1 MAFLRF
7 QILHKEVGRRM
18 ADDFGLRIGVE
29 GEKEFKKALAE
40 INQSF
45 KLLGSEMKL
54 VSSQFDKNDS
64 SVQALSARNT
74 VLNKEIDAQRQKV
87 ETLRSALQNAAE
99 SFGENDRRTQNWQIQ
114 LNNAEAALNGME
126 RELSQNE
133 QAIEALNNQEEQ
145 TVDATE
151 RLTQEISRQ
160 EEELAG
166 LKRAYSN
173 AVLEYGKGSSEAR
186 ELEGRIADL
195 SGELEENRDTLREAS
210 DSTEDFG
217 DAMEDAS
224 DGAGKLGSGLSAA
237 TVAMGNLISSGIQAA
252 LNGIKELG
260 SAIWN
265 LDEATEEYRVAQ
277 GKLTTAFETAGYSGE
292 AAQKS
297 YTEFYKILGDT
308 DTAAEASQLLAQLA
322 ENEQDITKWTN
333 IAAGVCGTF
342 GDALPIE
349 GLIESA
355 NETAKVG
362 QVTGSL
368 ADALNWVGISEDE
381 FNEKLA
387 ACSGESERNRLIMET
402 LSGTYDEASQ
412 AFYRNNEALV
422 ASREGQA
429 RMDETLAGLGET
441 ISNVKNNLRAEFLP
455 AIADVVSAFTD
466 MVNGVEGAD
475 TAFAE
480 AITGLVNT
488 AVAMLPQFVSTGT
501 QMLTS
506 LLSGIIQ
513 SLPAIVEAAVQ
524 IVSTLATGIGE
535 SLPTLVPAIVQAVT
549 TIVQTLADNLP
560 MILDAALQLI
570 MGLAQGLLDAIP
582 VLIEALPA
590 IISAIVDF
598 VIGAIP
604 QIIDAGIQLLTSL
617 ISALPEIITAIVAAI
632 PQIIDGLVTA
642 VLGSI
647 PQLIDA
653 GVKLLISLIQNL
665 PQIITTV
672 VGAIPKIV
680 TSLVNSI
687 VGNVD
692 KIILAGVKLLVSLIK
707 NLPQIIVSI
716 VKAVPQIIAAIVKG
730 FAGGAAQM
738 ASIGLNLI
746 KGIWNGIGDAASWLW
761 GKVSGFC
768 SNLMSKI
775 KGFFGIHSPSTE
787 MAWVGEMLVEG
798 LAGSIEDNGGE
809 AVKAAEGLSE
819 GISDV
824 MNGLAE
830 DMKTSIPT
838 DFHLD
843 ADASVRSVTDGM
855 TGAAGRDT
863 SGFASLITIQQMIV
877 RSEDD
882 IRKIS
887 QELYNLIQTG
897 SRAGGRIITA

>member
-1 MAFLRF
+1 
-7 QILHKEVGRRM
+7 M

-45 KLLGSEMKL
+45 KVLGSEMKL
-54 VSSQFDKNDS
+54 VSSQFDKNDN

-166 LKRAYSN
+166 LKRVYSN

-265 LDEATEEYRVAQ
+265 LDEATEEYRAAQ
-277 GKLTTAFETAGYSGE
+277 GKLTTAFEAAGYSGE

-308 DTAAEASQLLAQLA
+308 DTATEASQLLAQLA
-322 ENEQDITKWTN
+322 ENEQDITKWTD

-342 GDALPIE
+342 GDALPVE

-617 ISALPEIITAIVAAI
+617 VSALPEIITAVVAAI

-653 GVKLLISLIQNL
+653 GMKLLISLIQNL

-680 TSLVNSI
+680 ASLVNAI

-855 TGAAGRDT
+855 TGAAGRDMF
-863 SGFASLITIQQMIV
+863 GFASLITIQQMIV
-877 RSEDD
+877 RSEED

>member
-1 MAFLRF
+1 
-7 QILHKEVGRRM
+7 M

-45 KLLGSEMKL
+45 KVLGSEMKL
-54 VSSQFDKNDS
+54 VSSQFDKNDN

-151 RLTQEISRQ
+151 RFTQEISRQ

-186 ELEGRIADL
+186 ELEGRIAEL

-237 TVAMGNLISSGIQAA
+237 TVAVGNLISSGIQAA
-252 LNGIKELG
+252 LNGIRELG

-277 GKLTTAFETAGYSGE
+277 GKLTTAFEAAGYSGE
-292 AAQKS
+292 AAQES

-308 DTAAEASQLLAQLA
+308 DTATEASQLLAQLA

-429 RMDETLAGLGET
+429 QMDETLAGLGET

-617 ISALPEIITAIVAAI
+617 VSALPEIITAVVAAI

-653 GVKLLISLIQNL
+653 GMKLLVSLIQNL

-680 TSLVNSI
+680 ASLVNAI

-855 TGAAGRDT
+855 TGAAGRDMF
-863 SGFASLITIQQMIV
+863 GFASLITIQQMIV

>member
-1 MAFLRF
+1 MEPMRTRR
-7 QILHKEVGRRM
+7 EVQTV
-18 ADDFGLRIGVE
+18 ADDFGLKIGVE
-29 GEKEFKKALAE
+29 GEKEFKKALAD

-45 KLLGSEMKL
+45 KVLGSEMKL
-54 VSSQFDKNDS
+54 VSSQFDKNDK
-64 SVQALSARNT
+64 SVEALSARNQ
-74 VLNKEIDAQRQKV
+74 VLNKEIEAQKNKV
-87 ETLRSALQNAAE
+87 ETLRSALRNAAD

-114 LNNAEAALNGME
+114 LNNAEAALNSME
-126 RELSQNE
+126 RELSDNE
-133 QAIEALNNQEEQ
+133 RAIETLSQQEENSA
-145 TVDATE
+145 DATE

-160 EEELAG
+160 EDELAG

-173 AVLEYGKGSSEAR
+173 AVLEYGKGSSEAK
-186 ELEGRIADL
+186 ELEGRISEL
-195 SGELEENRDTLREAS
+195 SGELKENREKMKDAS
-210 DSTEDFG
+210 GSAEDLGDSL
-217 DAMEDAS
+217 EDAS
-224 DGAGKLGSGLSAA
+224 DGADKLGTGLSAA
-237 TVAMGNLISSGIQAA
+237 TVAMGNLISAGIQAA
-252 LNGIKELG
+252 LNGIRELG
-260 SAIWN
+260 NAIWN

-277 GKLTTAFETAGYSGE
+277 GKLSTAFEAAGYSGE

-308 DTAAEASQLLAQLA
+308 DTATEASQLLAQLA
-322 ENEQDITKWTN
+322 QNEQDITKWTN
-333 IAAGVCGTF
+333 IAAGVYGTF

-349 GLIESA
+349 GMIESA

-368 ADALNWVGISEDE
+368 ADALNWVGISEDA

-387 ACSGESERNRLIMET
+387 ACSDESERNRLIMET
-402 LSGTYDEASQ
+402 LSGAYDEASD

-429 RMDETLAGLGET
+429 QLDETLAGLGET
-441 ISNVKNNLRAEFLP
+441 ISNVKNSLRAEFLP
-455 AIADVVSAFTD
+455 AISEVISAFTD
-466 MVNGVEGAD
+466 MLNGVDGAD
-475 TAFAE
+475 EAFAG

-488 AVAMLPQFVSTGT
+488 AVSMLPQFMDTGM
-501 QMLTS
+501 QMLTA

-513 SLPAIVEAAVQ
+513 SLPAVLEGAAQIIVTLAQGIAEAA
-524 IVSTLATGIGE
+524 
-535 SLPTLVPAIVQAVT
+535 PTLIPQVVLVVT
-549 TIVQTLADNLP
+549 QIVQTLVENLP

-570 MGLAQGLLDAIP
+570 TGLAQGLLDAIP

-590 IISAIVDF
+590 IITAIVEF

-617 ISALPEIITAIVAAI
+617 ITALPEIITAVVAVI

-647 PQLIDA
+647 PQIIDA

-672 VGAIPKIV
+672 VSAIPKIV
-680 TSLVNSI
+680 TSLVNAI

-692 KIILAGVKLLVSLIK
+692 KIILAGVQLFVALIK
-707 NLPQIIVSI
+707 NLPQIIASI
-716 VKAVPQIIAAIVKG
+716 VKAVPQIISAIVKG
-730 FAGGAAQM
+730 FAGGASQM

-768 SNLMSKI
+768 SDLMGKI

-809 AVKAAEGLSE
+809 AVRAAEGLSE

-843 ADASVRSVTDGM
+843 ADSSVRSVTDGASGGM
-855 TGAAGRDT
+855 SGW
-863 SGFASLITIQQMIV
+863 GFASLITIQQMIV

-882 IRKIS
+882 IRRIS

>member
-1 MAFLRF
+1 
-7 QILHKEVGRRM
+7 M

-45 KLLGSEMKL
+45 KVLGSEMKL
-54 VSSQFDKNDS
+54 VSSQFDKNDN

-277 GKLTTAFETAGYSGE
+277 GKLTTAFEAAGYSGE
-292 AAQKS
+292 AAQES

-308 DTAAEASQLLAQLA
+308 DTATEASQLLAQLA

-617 ISALPEIITAIVAAI
+617 VSALPEIITAVVAAI

-653 GVKLLISLIQNL
+653 GMKLLVSLIQNL

-680 TSLVNSI
+680 ASLVNAI

-692 KIILAGVKLLVSLIK
+692 KIILAGVKLLVSLVK

-855 TGAAGRDT
+855 TGAAGRDMF
-863 SGFASLITIQQMIV
+863 GFASLITIQQMIV

>member
-1 MAFLRF
+1 
-7 QILHKEVGRRM
+7 M

-45 KLLGSEMKL
+45 KVLGSEMKL
-54 VSSQFDKNDS
+54 VSSQFDKNDN

-151 RLTQEISRQ
+151 RFTQEISRQ

-186 ELEGRIADL
+186 ELEGRIAEL

-237 TVAMGNLISSGIQAA
+237 TVAVGNLISSGIQAA

-277 GKLTTAFETAGYSGE
+277 GKLTTAFEAAGYSGE
-292 AAQKS
+292 AAQES

-308 DTAAEASQLLAQLA
+308 DTATEASQLLAQLA

-429 RMDETLAGLGET
+429 QMDETLAGLGET

-570 MGLAQGLLDAIP
+570 MGLAQGLLDAIS

-617 ISALPEIITAIVAAI
+617 VSALPEIITAVVAAI

-653 GVKLLISLIQNL
+653 GMKLLVSLIQNL

-680 TSLVNSI
+680 ASLVNAI

-855 TGAAGRDT
+855 TGAAGRDMF
-863 SGFASLITIQQMIV
+863 GFASLITIQQMIV

>member
-1 MAFLRF
+1 
-7 QILHKEVGRRM
+7 M

-45 KLLGSEMKL
+45 KVLGSEMKL
-54 VSSQFDKNDS
+54 VSSQFDKNDN

-151 RLTQEISRQ
+151 RFTQEISRQ

-277 GKLTTAFETAGYSGE
+277 GKLTTAFEAAGYSGE
-292 AAQKS
+292 AAQES

-308 DTAAEASQLLAQLA
+308 DTATEASQLLAQLA

-617 ISALPEIITAIVAAI
+617 VSALPEIITAVVAAI

-653 GVKLLISLIQNL
+653 GMKLLVSLIQNL

-680 TSLVNSI
+680 ASLVNAI

-855 TGAAGRDT
+855 TGAAGRDMF
-863 SGFASLITIQQMIV
+863 GFASLITIQQMIV

>member
-1 MAFLRF
+1 
-7 QILHKEVGRRM
+7 M

-45 KLLGSEMKL
+45 KVLGSEMKL

-145 TVDATE
+145 AVDATE

-210 DSTEDFG
+210 DSTEDLG

-265 LDEATEEYRVAQ
+265 LDEATEEYRTAQ
-277 GKLTTAFETAGYSGE
+277 GKLTTAFEAAGYSGE

-362 QVTGSL
+362 QVTGAL

-402 LSGTYDEASQ
+402 LSGTYDEVSQ

-441 ISNVKNNLRAEFLP
+441 ISNVKNNLQAEFLP
-455 AIADVVSAFTD
+455 AIADVVSSFTD

-480 AITGLVNT
+480 AITGLVDT

-501 QMLTS
+501 QMLAS

-524 IVSTLATGIGE
+524 IVSTLAAGIGE
-535 SLPTLVPAIVQAVT
+535 SLPTLVPAIVQAVA

-560 MILDAALQLI
+560 MILEAALQLI
-570 MGLAQGLLDAIP
+570 LGLAQGLLDAIP
-582 VLIEALPA
+582 VLTEALPQ
-590 IISAIVDF
+590 IIASIVDF
-598 VIGAIP
+598 LIGAVP
-604 QIIDAGIQLLTSL
+604 QIVDAGIQLLTSL
-617 ISALPEIITAIVAAI
+617 VSALPEIITAVVAAI
-632 PQIIDGLVTA
+632 PQIVDGLVTA

-653 GVKLLISLIQNL
+653 GMKLLVSLIQNL

-672 VGAIPKIV
+672 AGAIPKIV
-680 TSLVNSI
+680 ASLVNAI
-687 VGNVD
+687 VGNAD
-692 KIILAGVKLLVSLIK
+692 KIILAGVKLLVSLVK

-738 ASIGLNLI
+738 AGIGLNLI

-768 SNLMSKI
+768 SDLMGKI

-838 DFHLD
+838 DFKLD

-855 TGAAGRDT
+855 AGMKGKDMF
-863 SGFASLITIQQMIV
+863 GFASLITIQQMIV

>member
-1 MAFLRF
+1 
-7 QILHKEVGRRM
+7 M
-18 ADDFGLRIGVE
+18 ADNFGLKIGVE
-29 GEKEFKKALAE
+29 GEKEFKKALAD

-45 KLLGSEMKL
+45 KVLGSEMKL
-54 VSSQFDKNDS
+54 VSSQFDKNDQ
-64 SVQALSARNT
+64 SVQALSARNA
-74 VLNKEIDAQRQKV
+74 VLNKEIEAQKGKI
-87 ETLRSALQNAAE
+87 ETLRAALQNAAE

-114 LNNAEAALNGME
+114 LNNAEAALNSME
-126 RELSQNE
+126 RELSDNE
-133 QAIEALNNQEEQ
+133 QMMEQLSQQETQ
-145 TVDATE
+145 SADATE

-173 AVLEYGKGSSEAR
+173 AVLEDGKGSSEAK
-186 ELEGRIADL
+186 ELEGRISQL
-195 SGELEENRDTLREAS
+195 SGELNENRDKMKDAS
-210 DSTEDFG
+210 GSAEDFG
-217 DAMEDAS
+217 ESLEDAS
-224 DGAGKLGSGLSAA
+224 DGADKLGNGLSAA
-237 TVAMGNLISSGIQAA
+237 TVAMGNLMSAGIQAA

-277 GKLTTAFETAGYSGE
+277 GKLTTAFEAAGYSGE
-292 AAQKS
+292 AAQQS

-308 DTAAEASQLLAQLA
+308 DTATEASQLLAQLA

-333 IAAGVCGTF
+333 IAAGVYGTF

-368 ADALNWVGISEDE
+368 ADALNWVGISEDA

-387 ACSGESERNRLIMET
+387 ACSSESERNRLIMET
-402 LSGTYDEASQ
+402 LSGSYDEASA

-429 RMDETLAGLGET
+429 QLDETLAGLGET
-441 ISNVKNNLRAEFLP
+441 ISNVKNSLRAEFLP
-455 AIADVVSAFTD
+455 AISDVISSFTD
-466 MVNGVEGAD
+466 MINRVDGAD
-475 TAFAE
+475 TAFAD
-480 AITGLVNT
+480 AITGMINT
-488 AVAMLPQFVSTGT
+488 AVAMLPQFMDTGM
-501 QMLTS
+501 QILTS

-513 SLPAIVEAAVQ
+513 SLPAVIEGAAQIIVTLAQGIAQAAPTLIPQ
-524 IVSTLATGIGE
+524 IV
-535 SLPTLVPAIVQAVT
+535 LVVT
-549 TIVQTLADNLP
+549 QIVQTLVENLP
-560 MILDAALQLI
+560 MILEAALQLI
-570 MGLAQGLLDAIP
+570 TGLAQGLLDAIP
-582 VLIEALPA
+582 VLVAALPA
-590 IISAIVDF
+590 IITAIVEF

-617 ISALPEIITAIVAAI
+617 ITALPEIISAIVAAI

-642 VLGSI
+642 ILGSI
-647 PQLIDA
+647 PQIIDA

-672 VGAIPKIV
+672 VSAIPKIV
-680 TSLVNSI
+680 SSLVNAI

-692 KIILAGVKLLVSLIK
+692 KIILAGVQLFVALIQ

-716 VKAVPQIIAAIVKG
+716 VKAVPQIISAIVKG
-730 FAGGAAQM
+730 FASGASQM

-746 KGIWNGIGDAASWLW
+746 KGIWNGISDAASWLW
-761 GKVSGFC
+761 SKVSGFC
-768 SNLMSKI
+768 SSLLSKI

-798 LAGSIEDNGGE
+798 LAGSIEDNGSD
-809 AVKAAEGLSE
+809 AVKAAEGLSA

-824 MNGLAE
+824 MNGLAQ
-830 DMKTSIPT
+830 DMKTSLPT

-843 ADASVRSVTDGM
+843 ADSSVRSI
-855 TGAAGRDT
+855 TGGI
-863 SGFASLITIQQMIV
+863 SGGVSGGYGPLITIQQMIV
-877 RSEDD
+877 RSEED
-882 IRKIS
+882 IRRIS

-897 SRAGGRIITA
+897 SRAQGRFSTA

>member
-1 MAFLRF
+1 
-7 QILHKEVGRRM
+7 M

-45 KLLGSEMKL
+45 KVLGSEMKL
-54 VSSQFDKNDS
+54 VSSQFDKNDN

-186 ELEGRIADL
+186 ELEGRIAEL

-237 TVAMGNLISSGIQAA
+237 TVAVGNLISSGIQAA

-277 GKLTTAFETAGYSGE
+277 GKLTTAFEAAGYSGE
-292 AAQKS
+292 AAQES

-308 DTAAEASQLLAQLA
+308 DTATEASQLLAQLA

-429 RMDETLAGLGET
+429 QMDETLAGLGET

-570 MGLAQGLLDAIP
+570 IGLAQGLLDAIP

-617 ISALPEIITAIVAAI
+617 VSALPEIITAVVAAI

-653 GVKLLISLIQNL
+653 GMKLLVSLIQNL

-680 TSLVNSI
+680 ASLVNAI

-855 TGAAGRDT
+855 TGAAGRDMF
-863 SGFASLITIQQMIV
+863 GFASLITIQQMIV

>member
-1 MAFLRF
+1 
-7 QILHKEVGRRM
+7 M

-45 KLLGSEMKL
+45 KVLGSEMKL
-54 VSSQFDKNDS
+54 VSSQFDKNDN

-160 EEELAG
+160 EGELAG

-277 GKLTTAFETAGYSGE
+277 GKLTTAFEAAGYSGE

-308 DTAAEASQLLAQLA
+308 DTATEASQLLAQLA
-322 ENEQDITKWTN
+322 ENEQDITKWTD

-582 VLIEALPA
+582 VLIEALPQ
-590 IISAIVDF
+590 IIASIVDF
-598 VIGAIP
+598 LIGAIP

-617 ISALPEIITAIVAAI
+617 VSALPEIITAVVAAI

-653 GVKLLISLIQNL
+653 GMKLLVSLIQNL

-680 TSLVNSI
+680 ASLVNAI

-855 TGAAGRDT
+855 TGAAGRDMF
-863 SGFASLITIQQMIV
+863 GFASLITIQQMIV

>member
-1 MAFLRF
+1 
-7 QILHKEVGRRM
+7 M

-45 KLLGSEMKL
+45 KVLGSEMKL
-54 VSSQFDKNDS
+54 VSSQFDKNDN

-126 RELSQNE
+126 RELSRNE

-277 GKLTTAFETAGYSGE
+277 GKLTTAFEAAGYSGE
-292 AAQKS
+292 AAQES

-308 DTAAEASQLLAQLA
+308 DTATEASQLLAQLA

-333 IAAGVCGTF
+333 IAAGVYGTF

-349 GLIESA
+349 GMIESA

-387 ACSGESERNRLIMET
+387 ACSGEGERNRLIMET

-582 VLIEALPA
+582 VLIEALPQ
-590 IISAIVDF
+590 IIASIVDF
-598 VIGAIP
+598 LIGAIP

-617 ISALPEIITAIVAAI
+617 VSALPEIITAVVAAI

-653 GVKLLISLIQNL
+653 GMKLLVSLIQNL

-680 TSLVNSI
+680 TSLVNAI

-843 ADASVRSVTDGM
+843 ADASVRSVTNGM
-855 TGAAGRDT
+855 TGAAGRDMF
-863 SGFASLITIQQMIV
+863 GFASLITIQQMIV
-877 RSEDD
+877 HSEED

>member
-1 MAFLRF
+1 
-7 QILHKEVGRRM
+7 M

-45 KLLGSEMKL
+45 KVLGSEMKL

-145 TVDATE
+145 AVDATE

-210 DSTEDFG
+210 DSTEDLG

-252 LNGIKELG
+252 LNGIRELG

-265 LDEATEEYRVAQ
+265 LDEATVEYRTAQ
-277 GKLTTAFETAGYSGE
+277 GKLTTAFEAAGYSGE

-362 QVTGSL
+362 QVTGAL

-441 ISNVKNNLRAEFLP
+441 ISNVKNSLQAEFLP
-455 AIADVVSAFTD
+455 AIADVVSSFTD

-480 AITGLVNT
+480 AITGLVDT

-501 QMLTS
+501 QMLAS

-524 IVSTLATGIGE
+524 IVSTLAAGIGE
-535 SLPTLVPAIVQAVT
+535 SLPTLVPAIVQAVA

-560 MILDAALQLI
+560 MILEAALQLI
-570 MGLAQGLLDAIP
+570 LGLAQGLLDAIP
-582 VLIEALPA
+582 VLTEALPQ
-590 IISAIVDF
+590 IIASIVDF
-598 VIGAIP
+598 LIGAVP

-617 ISALPEIITAIVAAI
+617 VSALPEIITAVVAAI
-632 PQIIDGLVTA
+632 PQIVDGLVTA

-653 GVKLLISLIQNL
+653 GMKLLVSLIQNL

-672 VGAIPKIV
+672 AGAIPKIV
-680 TSLVNSI
+680 ASLVNAI

-692 KIILAGVKLLVSLIK
+692 KIILAGVKLLVSLVK

-738 ASIGLNLI
+738 AGIGLNLI

-768 SNLMSKI
+768 SDLMGKI

-838 DFHLD
+838 DFKLD

-855 TGAAGRDT
+855 AGMKGKDMF
-863 SGFASLITIQQMIV
+863 GFASLITIQQMIV

>member
-1 MAFLRF
+1 
-7 QILHKEVGRRM
+7 M

-45 KLLGSEMKL
+45 KVLGSEMKL
-54 VSSQFDKNDS
+54 VSSQFDKNDN

-74 VLNKEIDAQRQKV
+74 VLSKEIDAQRQKV

-133 QAIEALNNQEEQ
+133 QAIESLNDQEEQ

-160 EEELAG
+160 EGELAG

-277 GKLTTAFETAGYSGE
+277 GKLTTAFEAAGYSGE

-308 DTAAEASQLLAQLA
+308 DTATEASQLLAQLA
-322 ENEQDITKWTN
+322 ENEQDITKWTD

-549 TIVQTLADNLP
+549 TIVQTLADNLS

-582 VLIEALPA
+582 VLIEALPQ
-590 IISAIVDF
+590 IIVSIVDF
-598 VIGAIP
+598 LIGAIP

-617 ISALPEIITAIVAAI
+617 VSALPEIITAVVAAI

-653 GVKLLISLIQNL
+653 GMKLLVSLIQNL

-680 TSLVNSI
+680 ASLVNAI

-855 TGAAGRDT
+855 TGAAGRDMF
-863 SGFASLITIQQMIV
+863 GFASLITIQQMIV

>member
-1 MAFLRF
+1 
-7 QILHKEVGRRM
+7 M

-45 KLLGSEMKL
+45 KVLGSEMKL
-54 VSSQFDKNDS
+54 VSSQFDKNDN

-186 ELEGRIADL
+186 ELEGRIAEL

-265 LDEATEEYRVAQ
+265 LDEATEEYRAAQ
-277 GKLTTAFETAGYSGE
+277 GKLTTAFEAAGYSGE

-308 DTAAEASQLLAQLA
+308 DTATEASQLLAQLA
-322 ENEQDITKWTN
+322 ENEQDITKWTD

-402 LSGTYDEASQ
+402 LSGMYDEASQ

-582 VLIEALPA
+582 VLIEALPQ
-590 IISAIVDF
+590 IIASIVDF
-598 VIGAIP
+598 LIGAIP

-617 ISALPEIITAIVAAI
+617 VSALPEIITAVVAAI

-653 GVKLLISLIQNL
+653 GMKLLVSLIQNL

-680 TSLVNSI
+680 ASLVNAI

-855 TGAAGRDT
+855 TGAAGRDMF
-863 SGFASLITIQQMIV
+863 GFASFITIQQMIV

>member
-1 MAFLRF
+1 
-7 QILHKEVGRRM
+7 M

-45 KLLGSEMKL
+45 KVLGSEMKL
-54 VSSQFDKNDS
+54 VSSQFDKNDN

-151 RLTQEISRQ
+151 RFTQEISRQ

-186 ELEGRIADL
+186 ELEGRIAEL

-237 TVAMGNLISSGIQAA
+237 TVAVGNLISSGIQAA

-265 LDEATEEYRVAQ
+265 LDEATEEYRAAQ
-277 GKLTTAFETAGYSGE
+277 GKLTTAFEAAGYSGE

-441 ISNVKNNLRAEFLP
+441 ISNVKNNLQAEFLP
-455 AIADVVSAFTD
+455 AIADVVSSFTD

-617 ISALPEIITAIVAAI
+617 VSALPEIITAVVAAI

-653 GVKLLISLIQNL
+653 GMKLLVSLIQNL

-680 TSLVNSI
+680 ASLVNAI

-707 NLPQIIVSI
+707 NL
-716 VKAVPQIIAAIVKG
+716 PQIIAAIVKG

-855 TGAAGRDT
+855 TGAAGRDMF
-863 SGFASLITIQQMIV
+863 GFASLITIQQMIV

>member
-1 MAFLRF
+1 
-7 QILHKEVGRRM
+7 M

-45 KLLGSEMKL
+45 KVLGSEMKL
-54 VSSQFDKNDS
+54 VSSQFDKNDN

-151 RLTQEISRQ
+151 RFTQEISRQ

-186 ELEGRIADL
+186 ELEGRIAEL

-237 TVAMGNLISSGIQAA
+237 TVAVGNLISSGIQAA

-277 GKLTTAFETAGYSGE
+277 GKLTTAFEAAGYSGE
-292 AAQKS
+292 AAQES

-308 DTAAEASQLLAQLA
+308 DTATEASQLLAQLA

-429 RMDETLAGLGET
+429 QMDETLAGLGET

-617 ISALPEIITAIVAAI
+617 VSALPEIITAVVAAI

-653 GVKLLISLIQNL
+653 GMKLLVSLIQNL

-680 TSLVNSI
+680 ASLVNAI

-716 VKAVPQIIAAIVKG
+716 VKAVPQIIEAIVKG

-855 TGAAGRDT
+855 TGAAGRDMF
-863 SGFASLITIQQMIV
+863 GFASLITIQQMIV

>member
-1 MAFLRF
+1 
-7 QILHKEVGRRM
+7 M

-45 KLLGSEMKL
+45 KVLGSEMKL
-54 VSSQFDKNDS
+54 VSSQFDKNDN

-237 TVAMGNLISSGIQAA
+237 TVAVGNLISSGIQAA

-277 GKLTTAFETAGYSGE
+277 GKLTTAFEAAGYSGE
-292 AAQKS
+292 AAQES

-308 DTAAEASQLLAQLA
+308 DTATEASQLLAQLA

-617 ISALPEIITAIVAAI
+617 VSALPEIITAVVAAI

-653 GVKLLISLIQNL
+653 GMKLLVSLIQNL

-680 TSLVNSI
+680 ASLVNAI

-692 KIILAGVKLLVSLIK
+692 KIILAGVKLLVSLVK

-855 TGAAGRDT
+855 TGAAGRDML
-863 SGFASLITIQQMIV
+863 GFASLITIQQMIV

>member
-1 MAFLRF
+1 
-7 QILHKEVGRRM
+7 M

-45 KLLGSEMKL
+45 KVLGSEMKL
-54 VSSQFDKNDS
+54 VSSQFDKNDN

-160 EEELAG
+160 EEKLAG

-265 LDEATEEYRVAQ
+265 LDEATEEYRAAQ
-277 GKLTTAFETAGYSGE
+277 GKLTTAFEAAGYSGE

-308 DTAAEASQLLAQLA
+308 DTATEASQLLAQLA

-342 GDALPIE
+342 GDALPVE

-441 ISNVKNNLRAEFLP
+441 VSNVKNSLRAEFLP
-455 AIADVVSAFTD
+455 AVADVVSAFTD

-480 AITGLVNT
+480 AITGLVDT

-582 VLIEALPA
+582 VLIEALPQ
-590 IISAIVDF
+590 IIASIVDF
-598 VIGAIP
+598 LIGAIP

-617 ISALPEIITAIVAAI
+617 VSALPEIITAVVAAI
-632 PQIIDGLVTA
+632 PQIVDGLVTA

-653 GVKLLISLIQNL
+653 GMKLLVSLIQNL

-680 TSLVNSI
+680 TSLVNAI

-809 AVKAAEGLSE
+809 AVKAAEGLSD

-855 TGAAGRDT
+855 TGAAGRDM

>member
-1 MAFLRF
+1 
-7 QILHKEVGRRM
+7 M

-45 KLLGSEMKL
+45 KVLGSEMKL
-54 VSSQFDKNDS
+54 VSSQFDKNDN

-166 LKRAYSN
+166 LKRVYSN

-265 LDEATEEYRVAQ
+265 LDEATEEYRAAQ
-277 GKLTTAFETAGYSGE
+277 GKLTTAFEAAGYSGE

-308 DTAAEASQLLAQLA
+308 DTATEASQLLAQLA
-322 ENEQDITKWTN
+322 ENEQDITKWTD

-342 GDALPIE
+342 GDALPVE

-617 ISALPEIITAIVAAI
+617 VSALPEIITAVVAAI

-653 GVKLLISLIQNL
+653 GMKLLISLIQNL

-680 TSLVNSI
+680 ASLVNAI

-730 FAGGAAQM
+730 FASGAAQM

-798 LAGSIEDNGGE
+798 LAGSIEDSGGE

-855 TGAAGRDT
+855 TGAAGRDMF
-863 SGFASLITIQQMIV
+863 GFASLITIQQMIV
-877 RSEDD
+877 RSEED

>member
-1 MAFLRF
+1 
-7 QILHKEVGRRM
+7 M
-18 ADDFGLRIGVE
+18 ADDFGLKIGVE

-45 KLLGSEMKL
+45 KVLGSEMKL
-54 VSSQFDKNDS
+54 VSSEFDKNDK
-64 SVQALSARNT
+64 SVQALSERNQ
-74 VLNKEIDAQRQKV
+74 VLNKEIEAQKNKV
-87 ETLRSALQNAAE
+87 ETLRSALRNAAE

-114 LNNAEAALNGME
+114 LNNAQAALNSME
-126 RELSQNE
+126 RELSDNE
-133 QAIEALNNQEEQ
+133 RAMEALSSQEGEAA
-145 TVDATE
+145 DATE

-160 EEELAG
+160 EEELSG
-166 LKRAYSN
+166 MKRAYSN
-173 AVLEYGKGSSEAR
+173 AVLEYGKGSNEAR
-186 ELEGRIADL
+186 ELEGRISQL
-195 SGELEENRDTLREAS
+195 SGEIRENRERMQDAS
-210 DSTEDFG
+210 RTADDFG
-217 DAMEDAS
+217 DSLEDAS
-224 DGAGKLGSGLSAA
+224 DGADKLGSGLSVA
-237 TVAMGNLISSGIQAA
+237 TVAMGNLIASGIQAA
-252 LNGIKELG
+252 LNGIRELG

-265 LDEATEEYRVAQ
+265 LDEATEEYRIAQ
-277 GKLTTAFETAGYSGE
+277 GKLTTAFEAAGYSGE
-292 AAQKS
+292 TAQKS

-308 DTAAEASQLLAQLA
+308 DTATEASQLLAQLA
-322 ENEQDITKWTN
+322 QNEQDVTKWTN
-333 IAAGVCGTF
+333 IAAGVYGTF

-349 GLIESA
+349 GMIESA

-368 ADALNWVGISEDE
+368 ADALNWVGISEDA

-387 ACSGESERNRLIMET
+387 ACSSESERNRLIMET
-402 LSGTYDEASQ
+402 LSGAYDEASG

-429 RMDETLAGLGET
+429 QLDETLAGLGET
-441 ISNVKNNLRAEFLP
+441 ISNVKNSLRAEFLP
-455 AIADVVSAFTD
+455 AISEVISAFTD
-466 MVNGVEGAD
+466 MVNGVDGAD
-475 TAFAE
+475 EAFAG

-488 AVAMLPQFVSTGT
+488 AVSMLPQFMDTGM
-501 QMLTS
+501 QMLTA

-513 SLPAIVEAAVQ
+513 SLPAVLEGAAQIIVTLAQGIAEAAPTLIPQ
-524 IVSTLATGIGE
+524 IV
-535 SLPTLVPAIVQAVT
+535 LVVT
-549 TIVQTLADNLP
+549 QIVQTLVENLP
-560 MILDAALQLI
+560 MILEAALQLI
-570 MGLAQGLLDAIP
+570 TGLAQGLLDAIP
-582 VLIEALPA
+582 VLIAALPA
-590 IISAIVDF
+590 IITAIVEF
-598 VIGAIP
+598 IIGAIP

-617 ISALPEIITAIVAAI
+617 IAALPEIITAIVAAI

-653 GVKLLISLIQNL
+653 GVRLLVSLIQNL
-665 PQIITTV
+665 PQIISTV
-672 VGAIPKIV
+672 VSAIPKIV
-680 TSLVNSI
+680 TSLVNAI
-687 VGNVD
+687 VGNMD
-692 KIILAGVKLLVSLIK
+692 KIILAGVQLFVALIK
-707 NLPQIIVSI
+707 NLPQIIASI
-716 VKAVPQIIAAIVKG
+716 VKAVPQIISAIVKG
-730 FAGGAAQM
+730 FAGGVSQM

-768 SNLMSKI
+768 SSLMSKI

-798 LAGSIEDNGGE
+798 LAGSIEDNGSD
-809 AVKAAEGLSE
+809 AVRAAEGLSE

-824 MNGLAE
+824 MNGLAQ
-830 DMKTSIPT
+830 DMKTSLPT

-843 ADASVRSVTDGM
+843 ADASIRSGA
-855 TGAAGRDT
+855 TGAMGGLGGF
-863 SGFASLITIQQMIV
+863 GFASLITIQQMIV

>member
-1 MAFLRF
+1 
-7 QILHKEVGRRM
+7 M

-45 KLLGSEMKL
+45 KVLGSEMKL
-54 VSSQFDKNDS
+54 VSSQFDKNDN

-151 RLTQEISRQ
+151 RLTQKISRQ

-277 GKLTTAFETAGYSGE
+277 GKLTTAFEAAGYSGE
-292 AAQKS
+292 AAQES

-308 DTAAEASQLLAQLA
+308 DTATEASQLLAQLA

-617 ISALPEIITAIVAAI
+617 VSALPEIITAVVAAI

-653 GVKLLISLIQNL
+653 GMKLLVSLIQNL

-680 TSLVNSI
+680 ASLVNAI

-692 KIILAGVKLLVSLIK
+692 KIILAGVKLLVSLVK

-855 TGAAGRDT
+855 TGAAGRDMF
-863 SGFASLITIQQMIV
+863 GFASLITIQQMIV

>member
-1 MAFLRF
+1 
-7 QILHKEVGRRM
+7 M

-45 KLLGSEMKL
+45 KVLGSEMKL
-54 VSSQFDKNDS
+54 VSSQFDKNDN
-64 SVQALSARNT
+64 SVQALSSRNT

-151 RLTQEISRQ
+151 RLTQEILRQ

-277 GKLTTAFETAGYSGE
+277 GKLTTAFEAAGYSGE

-308 DTAAEASQLLAQLA
+308 DTATEASQLLAQLA
-322 ENEQDITKWTN
+322 ENEQDITKWTD

-582 VLIEALPA
+582 VLIEALPQ
-590 IISAIVDF
+590 IIASIVDF
-598 VIGAIP
+598 LIGAIP

-617 ISALPEIITAIVAAI
+617 VSALPEIITAVVAAI

-653 GVKLLISLIQNL
+653 GMKLLVSLIQNL

-680 TSLVNSI
+680 TSLVNAI

-768 SNLMSKI
+768 SDLMGKI

-855 TGAAGRDT
+855 TGAAGRDMF
-863 SGFASLITIQQMIV
+863 GFASLITIQQMIV
-877 RSEDD
+877 RSEED

>member
-1 MAFLRF
+1 
-7 QILHKEVGRRM
+7 M

-45 KLLGSEMKL
+45 KVLGSEMKL
-54 VSSQFDKNDS
+54 VSSQFDKNDN

-277 GKLTTAFETAGYSGE
+277 GKLTTAFEAAGYSGE
-292 AAQKS
+292 AAQES

-308 DTAAEASQLLAQLA
+308 DTATEASQLLAQLA

-617 ISALPEIITAIVAAI
+617 VSALPEIITAVVAAI

-653 GVKLLISLIQNL
+653 GMKLLVSLIQNL

-680 TSLVNSI
+680 ASLVNAI

-855 TGAAGRDT
+855 TGAAGRDMF
-863 SGFASLITIQQMIV
+863 GFASLITIQQMIV

>member
-1 MAFLRF
+1 
-7 QILHKEVGRRM
+7 M

-45 KLLGSEMKL
+45 KVLGSEMKL
-54 VSSQFDKNDS
+54 VSSQFDKNDN

-186 ELEGRIADL
+186 ELEGRIAEL

-277 GKLTTAFETAGYSGE
+277 GKLTTAFEAAGYSGE
-292 AAQKS
+292 AAQES

-308 DTAAEASQLLAQLA
+308 DTATEASQLLAQLA

-429 RMDETLAGLGET
+429 QMDETLAGLGET

-617 ISALPEIITAIVAAI
+617 VSALPEIITAVVAAI

-642 VLGSI
+642 MLGSI

-653 GVKLLISLIQNL
+653 GMKLLVSLIQNL

-680 TSLVNSI
+680 ASLVNAI

-855 TGAAGRDT
+855 TGAAGRDMF
-863 SGFASLITIQQMIV
+863 GFASLITIQQMIV

>member
-1 MAFLRF
+1 
-7 QILHKEVGRRM
+7 M

-45 KLLGSEMKL
+45 KVLGSEMKL
-54 VSSQFDKNDS
+54 VSSQFDKNDN

-133 QAIEALNNQEEQ
+133 QAIEALNNREEQ

-151 RLTQEISRQ
+151 RLTREISRQ

-252 LNGIKELG
+252 LNGIKQLG

-277 GKLTTAFETAGYSGE
+277 GKLTTAFEAAGYSGE
-292 AAQKS
+292 AAQES
-297 YTEFYKILGDT
+297 YTGFYKILGDT

-333 IAAGVCGTF
+333 IAAGVYGTF

-349 GLIESA
+349 GMIESA

-466 MVNGVEGAD
+466 MVNGTEGTD

-480 AITGLVNT
+480 AITELVNT

-524 IVSTLATGIGE
+524 IVSTLAAGIGE
-535 SLPTLVPAIVQAVT
+535 SLPALVPAIVQAVT

-582 VLIEALPA
+582 ILIEALPA
-590 IISAIVDF
+590 IIMAIVEF

-617 ISALPEIITAIVAAI
+617 VSALPEIITAVVAAVPQIIDGIITAVISAIPQIIDAGIKLLISLVENLPTIISTIVAAI
-632 PQIIDGLVTA
+632 PQIIS
-642 VLGSI
+642 SI
-647 PQLIDA
+647 
-653 GVKLLISLIQNL
+653 VNT
-665 PQIITTV
+665 II
-672 VGAIPKIV
+672 GAIPKLIQ
-680 TSLVNSI
+680 
-687 VGNVD
+687 
-692 KIILAGVKLLVSLIK
+692 AGIQLFVSLIK
-707 NLPQIIVSI
+707 NLPQIIVAI
-716 VKAVPQIIAAIVKG
+716 VKAVPQIISAIVKG
-730 FAGGAAQM
+730 FASGVSQM
-738 ASIGLNLI
+738 SSIGLNLI

-809 AVKAAEGLSE
+809 AVKAAEDLSE

-824 MNGLAE
+824 MNGLAG
-830 DMKTSIPT
+830 DMKASIPT

-855 TGAAGRDT
+855 AGAAGRDMF
-863 SGFASLITIQQMIV
+863 GFASLITIQQMIV

>member
-1 MAFLRF
+1 
-7 QILHKEVGRRM
+7 M

-45 KLLGSEMKL
+45 KVLGSEMKL

-145 TVDATE
+145 AVDATE

-210 DSTEDFG
+210 DSTEDLG

-252 LNGIKELG
+252 LNGIRELG

-277 GKLTTAFETAGYSGE
+277 GKHTTAFEAAGYSGE
-292 AAQKS
+292 AAQES

-308 DTAAEASQLLAQLA
+308 DTATEASQLLAQLA

-362 QVTGSL
+362 QVTGAL

-441 ISNVKNNLRAEFLP
+441 ISNVKNSLQAEFLP
-455 AIADVVSAFTD
+455 AIADVVSSFTD

-480 AITGLVNT
+480 AITGLVDT

-501 QMLTS
+501 QMLAS

-524 IVSTLATGIGE
+524 IVSTLAAGIGE
-535 SLPTLVPAIVQAVT
+535 SLPTLVPAIVQAVA

-560 MILDAALQLI
+560 MILEAALQLI
-570 MGLAQGLLDAIP
+570 LGLAQGLLDAIP
-582 VLIEALPA
+582 VLTEALPQ
-590 IISAIVDF
+590 IIASIVDF
-598 VIGAIP
+598 LIGAVP

-617 ISALPEIITAIVAAI
+617 VSALPEIIAAVVAAI
-632 PQIIDGLVTA
+632 PQIVDGLVTA

-653 GVKLLISLIQNL
+653 GMKLLVSLIQNL

-672 VGAIPKIV
+672 AGAIPKIV
-680 TSLVNSI
+680 ASLVNAI
-687 VGNVD
+687 VGNAD
-692 KIILAGVKLLVSLIK
+692 KIILAGVKLLVSLVK

-738 ASIGLNLI
+738 AGIGLNLI

-768 SNLMSKI
+768 SDLMGKI

-838 DFHLD
+838 DFKLD

-855 TGAAGRDT
+855 AGMKGKDMF
-863 SGFASLITIQQMIV
+863 GFASLITIQQMIV